1 MPLKTHLDEAPTLNL
16 TPMIDVLF
24 LLIIFFMVGTRFTDG
39 ERKIKLQVPTV
50 GQAASS
56 SVALPQKRVVHV
68 FRDGRI
74 LLDDHPVTLDQLTN
88 QLKET
93 CTQQPMT
100 SVAVRGDAQG
110 SFQNVASVLGA
121 CKAAGARNLAV
132 SVQVGKVTR

>member
-1 MPLKTHLDEAPTLNL
+1 MPLKTHLDEAPSLNL

-56 SVALPQKRVVHV
+56 SVALPDKRVVHV

-74 LLDDHPVTLDQLTN
+74 LLDDQPVSLEQLST
-88 QLKET
+88 QLKT
-93 CTQQPMT
+93 ACAQKPTT
-100 SVAVRGDAQG
+100 SIDVRGDAEG